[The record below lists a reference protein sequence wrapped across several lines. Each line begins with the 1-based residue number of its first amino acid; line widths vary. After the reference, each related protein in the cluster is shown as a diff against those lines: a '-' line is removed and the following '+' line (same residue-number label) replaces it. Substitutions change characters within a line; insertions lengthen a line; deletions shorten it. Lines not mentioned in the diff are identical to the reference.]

1 MSGIIEVGDKP
12 MLHRWTRTRY
22 EEMVAVDLFGPE
34 DKVELLNGQI
44 VEMSPQDTRHA
55 VTVRLVERALNQA
68 FPSGYDV
75 RGQLPFALDDASE
88 PEPDVAVV
96 PGEPRDYLDSH
107 PSKAALLVEVAES
120 SLNYDRSEKLKA
132 YARNGIPDY
141 WIVNLTDRQVEVHR
155 KPNIEDENSDSFF
168 GIQEYY
174 QAGETITPLAEPECE
189 VAVDD
194 LLP

>member
-1 MSGIIEVGDKP
+1 
-12 MLHRWTRTRY
+12 
-22 EEMVAVDLFGPE
+22 MVTLDLFGPE
-34 DKVELLNGQI
+34 DKVELLNGQKI
-44 VEMSPQDTRHA
+44 EMLPQDARHA

-96 PGEPRDYLDSH
+96 PGEPRDYLDFH

-120 SLNYDRSEKLKA
+120 SLSYDRSEKLEA
-132 YARNGIPDY
+132 YARNGIPEY
-141 WIVNLTDRQVEVHR
+141 WIVNLRDRQVEVHR

-168 GIQEYY
+168 GIKEYY